1 VTARAGEPSRQHA
14 ARPTPI
20 GGVLVA
26 DHGIT
31 MATSTKLTASSP
43 AAPEEAPLTCVH
55 RSSDGDVQHDMS
67 PDELRRMVA
76 KGEGTFWI
84 DLDVSDPAQ
93 AAVLTDVFH
102 FHPLAVEDA
111 LNPVSRVKVDEYPDF
126 LVVIARVVGFAED
139 TPDPYDLDTANLA
152 IFVTPN
158 AVVTAHTQWSPVL
171 RLLAER
177 IRGNPDLLSRG
188 TARIAH
194 QALDIAVDAY
204 FPLLDQLDEF
214 VDDIEQR
221 VFGQFDEQLLQE
233 IFQVK
238 RLVISL
244 RRYLA
249 PQREVLS
256 QLTNRPSRFLSVD
269 AQLYFRDVYDHMLRI
284 TDSLDSYRDL
294 MSSTL
299 DSYLTQVSN
308 RLGKVSKGLAVVGA
322 LSVPFVVIA
331 GVYGMNFE
339 QIPLSRHPY
348 GFEIMVGIQFVLAAV
363 LLLWMRWKKMI

>member
-1 VTARAGEPSRQHA
+1 
-14 ARPTPI
+14 
-20 GGVLVA
+20 
-26 DHGIT
+26 
-31 MATSTKLTASSP
+31 MAQRKNLRKIAPLP
-43 AAPEEAPLTCVH
+43 AALTSLHRAPSGEIERDLSPEA
-55 RSSDGDVQHDMS
+55 
-67 PDELRRMVA
+67 LRRVVQS
-76 KGEGTFWI
+76 GEGTLWV

-93 AAVLTDVFH
+93 ASILSDVFH

-126 LVVIARVVGFAED
+126 LIVVARVVGFAEH
-139 TPDPYDLDTANLA
+139 TPDPYDLDTANLT

-158 AVVTAHTQWSPVL
+158 AVVTAHTQSSPVVRQLSERL
-171 RLLAER
+171 RT
-177 IRGNPDLLSRG
+177 NPDILERG
-188 TARIAH
+188 PARVAH
-194 QALDIAVDAY
+194 QALDIAIDAY
-204 FPLLDQLDEF
+204 FPLLDKLDQF

-221 VFGQFDEQLLQE
+221 VFGSFDEQLLQE

-238 RLVISL
+238 RLAISL

-256 QLTNRPSRFLSVD
+256 QLTNRPSRFLPPE

-284 TDSLDSYRDL
+284 TDALDSYRDL

-331 GVYGMNFE
+331 GVYGMNFKY
-339 QIPLSRHPY
+339 IPLADHPY
-348 GFEIMVGIQFVLAAV
+348 GFEIMVGIQFLLAG
-363 LLLWMRWKKMI
+363 LLLLGMRWKKMI

>member
-1 VTARAGEPSRQHA
+1 MAQRIVRRIAPLPAALTSVYRSSTGEVRQDLTPDALRKVAKA
-14 ARPTPI
+14 AD
-20 GGVLVA
+20 GVLW
-26 DHGIT
+26 
-31 MATSTKLTASSP
+31 L
-43 AAPEEAPLTCVH
+43 
-55 RSSDGDVQHDMS
+55 
-67 PDELRRMVA
+67 
-76 KGEGTFWI
+76 

-93 AAVLTDVFH
+93 ASILTDVFH

-111 LNPVSRVKVDEYPDF
+111 RNPVSRVKVDEYPDF
-126 LVVIARVVGFAED
+126 LLVVARVVGFAEH
-139 TPDPYDLDTANLA
+139 TPDPYDLDTANLT
-152 IFVTPN
+152 IFVTPH
-158 AVVTAHTQWSPVL
+158 AVVTAHMQPSPVV

-177 IRGNPDLLSRG
+177 LRTNPDLLERG
-188 TARIAH
+188 PARIAH

-204 FPLLDQLDEF
+204 FPLLDQLDQF

-221 VFGQFDEQLLQE
+221 VFGSFDEQLLQE

-249 PQREVLS
+249 PQRDVLS
-256 QLTNRPSRFLSVD
+256 QLTNRPSRFLPVD

-284 TDSLDSYRDL
+284 TDALDSYRDL

-308 RLGKVSKGLAVVGA
+308 RLGNVSKGLAVVGA

-331 GVYGMNFE
+331 GVYGMNFRY
-339 QIPLSRHPY
+339 IPLADHRY
-348 GFEIMVGIQFVLAAV
+348 GFEIMVGIQFLVAG
-363 LLLWMRWKKMI
+363 LLLLGMRRKRMI

>member
-1 VTARAGEPSRQHA
+1 
-14 ARPTPI
+14 
-20 GGVLVA
+20 
-26 DHGIT
+26 
-31 MATSTKLTASSP
+31 MAQRIIRSTVPLPATLTS
-43 AAPEEAPLTCVH
+43 VH
-55 RSSDGDVQHDMS
+55 RSSTGEVHKDLS
-67 PDELRRMVA
+67 PEALRRAVLA
-76 KGEGTFWI
+76 GEGALWL

-93 AAVLTDVFH
+93 AAMLTDVFH

-111 LNPVSRVKVDEYPDF
+111 RNPVSRVKVDEYPDF
-126 LVVIARVVGFAED
+126 LVVIARVVGFAEH
-139 TPDPYDLDTANLA
+139 TPDPYDLDTANLT
-152 IFVTPN
+152 IFVTSH
-158 AVVTAHTQWSPVL
+158 AVVTAHTQSSPVVKQ
-171 RLLAER
+171 LAER
-177 IRGNPDLLSRG
+177 LRGNPDLLERG
-188 TARIAH
+188 PARVAH

-221 VFGQFDEQLLQE
+221 VFGHFDEQLLHE

-244 RRYLA
+244 RRFLA

-256 QLTNRPSRFLSVD
+256 QLTNRPSRFLSPDV
-269 AQLYFRDVYDHMLRI
+269 QLYFRDVYDHMLRI
-284 TDSLDSYRDL
+284 TDALDSYRDL

-308 RLGKVSKGLAVVGA
+308 RLGTVSKGLAVVGA

-339 QIPLSRHPY
+339 HIPMASHPY
-348 GFEIMVGIQFVLAAV
+348 GFEIMVGIQCLVA
-363 LLLWMRWKKMI
+363 LLLLLAMRWKKMI

>member
-1 VTARAGEPSRQHA
+1 MAQRNVRPIAPPPAALTSLYRSSAGEIQRD
-14 ARPTPI
+14 
-20 GGVLVA
+20 L
-26 DHGIT
+26 
-31 MATSTKLTASSP
+31 
-43 AAPEEAPLTCVH
+43 
-55 RSSDGDVQHDMS
+55 S
-67 PDELRRMVA
+67 PDALRRVVQS
-76 KGEGTFWI
+76 GEGSCWV
-84 DLDVSDPAQ
+84 DLDVSDPVQ
-93 AAVLTDVFH
+93 AAILTDVFH

-111 LNPVSRVKVDEYPDF
+111 LNPVSRVKVDEYPEF
-126 LVVIARVVGFAED
+126 LLVIARVVGFAEH
-139 TPDPYDLDTANLA
+139 TPDPYDLDTANLS

-158 AVVTAHTQWSPVL
+158 AVVTAHTQSSPVVRTLSERL
-171 RLLAER
+171 RTNA
-177 IRGNPDLLSRG
+177 DLLERG
-188 TARIAH
+188 AARIAH

-221 VFGQFDEQLLQE
+221 VFGHFDERLLQE

-244 RRYLA
+244 RRFLA

-256 QLTNRPSRFLSVD
+256 QLTNRPSRFLPPES
-269 AQLYFRDVYDHMLRI
+269 QLYFRDVYDHMLRI
-284 TDSLDSYRDL
+284 MDALDSYRDL

-308 RLGKVSKGLAVVGA
+308 RLGTVSKGLAVVGA

-339 QIPLSRHPY
+339 NIPLAKHPY
-348 GFEIMVGIQFVLAAV
+348 GFEIMVGIQFVLAV
-363 LLLWMRWKKMI
+363 MLLFGMRWKKMI